1 MRKIALVLMLAL
13 PLAAKVKQKQKELY
27 PVPVRD
33 VQTIAGRYVGIE
45 RDLFVDI
52 AVDSKGNVAA
62 SLHQFGVVTPLKNV
76 TIDGAELRSSAL
88 HATFIDRVKNGEHAF
103 GLMLRDV
110 NLHYDGLLLTDL
122 FCRKQ

>member
-1 MRKIALVLMLAL
+1 MALVLMLAL
-13 PLAAKVKQKQKELY
+13 PLAAKVKQKQKEFF

-33 VQTIAGRYVGIE
+33 VQTITGRYIGIE
-45 RDLFVDI
+45 RDVFVDI
-52 AVDSKGNVAA
+52 AVDSKGRVAA

-103 GLMLRDV
+103 GLMLRGV
-110 NLHYDGLLLTDL
+110 NLRYDGLLLTDL

>member
-13 PLAAKVKQKQKELY
+13 PLAAKVKQKQKEFY
-27 PVPVRD
+27 PVPVQD

-52 AVDSKGNVAA
+52 AVDSKGGVAA
-62 SLHQFGVVTPLKNV
+62 TLHQFGVVTPLRNV

-88 HATFIDRVKNGEHAF
+88 RATFVDRVKNGEHAF

-110 NLHYDGLLLTDL
+110 NLRFDGLLLTNL

>member
-13 PLAAKVKQKQKELY
+13 PLAAKVKQKQKEFL
-27 PVPVRD
+27 PVPVQD

-45 RDLFVDI
+45 RDVFIDI
-52 AVDSKGNVAA
+52 AVGAKGSVAA
-62 SLHQFGVVTPLKNV
+62 SLHQFGVVTALQNV
-76 TIDGAELRSSAL
+76 TIEGAQMRSSAL
-88 HATFIDRVKNGEHAF
+88 HATFVDRVKNGEHAF

-110 NLHYDGLLLTDL
+110 NFRYDGLLLTNL